1 MKQSKIKLFKIY
13 PTLKKPI
20 TVYSMEEKIPQSVM
34 NQSESLSKTIE
45 NFENLKE
52 RTFKKIKK
60 RNNNDDKLNN
70 TLTEKDD
77 DYISNIYTSYNQNG
91 EQELSSR
98 YRLNTQLNEFQKTSI
113 QHFFRKSHKDNSIFA
128 HSVDNKELY
137 SNPFKSQH
145 DLNFNKNIYKTLNNI
160 RMEHQFNSYTRRIN
174 DYHQTEKKLKLMPK
188 VKISKITSDI
198 NNNVKKSKIKKK
210 NSLRGLLKIKTDDLP
225 MIPTSKLLPRDDL
238 LNELSIHQSCIN
250 TLFHPSSRGQFS
262 ICKTYDNRLYIF
274 GGIQSKFLNDFW
286 ICQIGTKNIIN
297 DINEDM
303 IKKLQKNSSINEFIK
318 WRKVS
323 LRDDELPIAR
333 YGHSMSYYL
342 DNLYIFGGTLPR
354 NNFRDREENICIF
367 DMKRENFYFPKCQN
381 AKNVKFR
388 RNHIGIGIGSTLLIH
403 GGIDDNENYLN
414 DLWIFDCLKYKWFP
428 LNFRTLMKIP
438 RIAFHSAALVI
449 KNISILIHKD
459 LNIYK
464 FPEGSITKGKIG
476 KPKIEGIYI
485 FGGIDKE
492 NNFYKKLWLIR
503 IGVKPVD
510 IVEVPT
516 YGIEPPPRMNSSMCF
531 FNVLNLLCLYGGKN
545 DDINKGNLL
554 NDVWFFDLENFNW
567 IRPVYEED
575 NFLPLAEHSIVNYG
589 NKILILGGFGNDG
602 YVRFDINTIE
612 IDALNSQENQ
622 NLIKQMFN

>member
-1 MKQSKIKLFKIY
+1 MKQSKIKLFKIF

-20 TVYSMEEKIPQSVM
+20 TVYSMEEKIPKSLI

-52 RTFKKIKK
+52 MTLRKIKK
-60 RNNNDDKLNN
+60 RNNNDDYLNN

-77 DYISNIYTSYNQNG
+77 DYISTIYTSYNQNG
-91 EQELSSR
+91 EQELTSR
-98 YRLNTQLNEFQKTSI
+98 YNLNSQLNDFQKTSI
-113 QHFFRKSHKDNSIFA
+113 QNFFRKSHKDNSIYA

-137 SNPFKSQH
+137 SDPFKSQH
-145 DLNFNKNIYKTLNNI
+145 ALNFNKNIYKTLNNI
-160 RMEHQFNSYTRRIN
+160 RMEHQFNCYTRRIN
-174 DYHQTEKKLKLMPK
+174 DYHQKEKMLKLMPK
-188 VKISKITSDI
+188 VKISKITSDS
-198 NNNVKKSKIKKK
+198 NNNVKKSKIRKRNSNK
-210 NSLRGLLKIKTDDLP
+210 NLLKIKTEDLP
-225 MIPTSKLLPRDDL
+225 IIPTSKLLPRDDL
-238 LNELSIHQSCIN
+238 LNALSIHQSCIK
-250 TLFHPSSRGQFS
+250 TIYHPSSRGQFS
-262 ICKTYDNRLYIF
+262 ICKTEDNKLYIF
-274 GGIQSKFLNDFW
+274 GGIQSKFLNDLW

-297 DINEDM
+297 KIDDDL

-318 WRKVS
+318 WRKVT
-323 LRDDELPIAR
+323 LRDDESPITR

-342 DNLYIFGGTLPR
+342 DNLYIFGGTFPR
-354 NNFRDREENICIF
+354 NNFRDKEENICIF
-367 DMKRENFYFPKCQN
+367 DMKRENFYYPKCQN

-403 GGIDDNENYLN
+403 GGIDDNGNYLN

-459 LNIYK
+459 LSVYK

-476 KPKIEGIYI
+476 KPKIEGVYI
-485 FGGIDKE
+485 FGGMDKE

-516 YGIEPPPRMNSSMCF
+516 QGIEPPPRMNSALCF
-531 FNVLNLLCLYGGKN
+531 FNTLNLLCLYGGKN

-567 IRPVYEED
+567 IRPVYEQE
-575 NFLPLAEHSIVNYG
+575 NFIPLAEHSIVNYG
-589 NKILILGGFGNDG
+589 NKILILGGYGNDG
-602 YVRFDINTIE
+602 YVKFDINTIE
-612 IDALNSQENQ
+612 IDALNSQENE
-622 NLIKQMFN
+622 NLIKQMFH